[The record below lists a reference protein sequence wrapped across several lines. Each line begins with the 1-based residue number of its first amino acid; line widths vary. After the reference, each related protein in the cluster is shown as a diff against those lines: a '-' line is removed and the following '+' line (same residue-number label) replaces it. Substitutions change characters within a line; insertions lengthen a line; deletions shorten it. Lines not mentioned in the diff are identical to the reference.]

1 MILVTGL
8 LFVMSLGALCI
19 MTLVGNSI
27 AMAQRREQN
36 TEAFN
41 MADAGVDLAK
51 SWLSQQSTP
60 PDRSVLQPL
69 NNFFG
74 STGTFYNPFGTSP
87 GSTLVVRIDAATSN
101 PSVHPK
107 HYLVESQAL
116 LANGVTVTVRA
127 YLQQA
132 SFGKYAYFTV
142 NDGGGF
148 WDFNNHF
155 EGPFHSNDADGQ
167 HSMFLWNSSYQTNPI
182 FTYTGSDA
190 FSVSGDVTWWK
201 NTVGN
206 TVSPST
212 VSDFRSVALGGQATM
227 KSGYKTDSNGN
238 YLHDNMGNK
247 IVNSSQIPLP
257 TTSYAQQYAA
267 LGIFV
272 GGANPST
279 PSPGAPTSAGVTF
292 VHGGGLYIHG
302 DNQMALSVDS
312 SGRQVITVT
321 QGTTVQTV
329 TVDLAANDTIV
340 TTQVGTAAA
349 TTVTSASVPNG
360 LVYSDG
366 NITSLQGTIA
376 NNVVSGGTT
385 IPNAWTIATDIAA
398 GKNVTLTG
406 SIKYLTPR
414 NLAVQETSDTNFV
427 KYAGLLGILSNH
439 VGVASGA
446 GPNLEFDGS
455 IFATQTF
462 DALNPSAP
470 VGSTGTMLS
479 IGGVITQNAGVFA
492 YSDNSGNLTSGYQ
505 EQYHYDTRLANRPP
519 PFFPT
524 TGSHYDVIS
533 WQCEPGLL
541 N

>member
-8 LFVMSLGALCI
+8 LFVMTLGALSI
-19 MTLVGNSI
+19 MTVVGNSMT
-27 AMAQRREQN
+27 MAQRREQN

-41 MADAGVDLAK
+41 MADSGVDLAK
-51 SWLSQQSTP
+51 AWLGQQSAP
-60 PDRSVLQPL
+60 PAESALQPL

-74 STGTFYNPFGTSP
+74 STGTISNPFGTSP
-87 GSTLVVRIDAATSN
+87 GSSLTVRIDAGSTNTSATQ
-101 PSVHPK
+101 K
-107 HYLVESQAL
+107 HYLVESQAV
-116 LANGVTVTVRA
+116 LANGVTATVRA

-155 EGPFHSNDADGQ
+155 EGPFHSNDADGLQ
-167 HSMFLWNSSYQTNPI
+167 SMFLWNSSYQTNPI
-182 FTYTGSDA
+182 FTYTGNDA
-190 FSVSGDVTWWK
+190 FSVSGNVTWWK
-201 NTVGN
+201 NTIGN
-206 TVSPST
+206 TVPPST
-212 VSDFRSVALGGQATM
+212 VSDFKAVASGGQATM
-227 KSGYKTDSNGN
+227 TYGYKTDANGN
-238 YLHDNMGNK
+238 YLLDGMGNK
-247 IVNSSQIPLP
+247 IPNSSAIPLP
-257 TTSYAQQYAA
+257 TTSYAQQYAT
-267 LGIFV
+267 LGLPIP
-272 GGANPST
+272 ATPPTT
-279 PSPGAPTSAGVTF
+279 PSSAAPTHAGVTF

-329 TVDLAANDTIV
+329 TVDLAANDTIT
-340 TTQVGTAAA
+340 TTQVGSKSTS
-349 TTVTSASVPNG
+349 VTSASVPNG
-360 LVYSDG
+360 LIYSDG
-366 NITSLQGTIA
+366 NITSLHGTIA

-385 IPNAWTIATDIAA
+385 IPNAWTIATDVAA
-398 GKNVTLTG
+398 GKNVTLSG

-414 NLAVQETSDTNFV
+414 NLSVPESADTNFV
-427 KYAGLLGILSNH
+427 TNAGLLGILSNH

-455 IFATQTF
+455 IFAAQTF
-462 DALNPSAP
+462 DALDPTSPS
-470 VGSTGTMLS
+470 GSTGTMLS

-492 YSDNSGNLTSGYQ
+492 YADSSGNLTSGYQ
-505 EQYHYDTRLANRPP
+505 EQYHYDTRLANTPP

-524 TGSHYDVIS
+524 TGSHYDVVS
-533 WQCEPGLL
+533 WQRKQVLL